1 MRRHSVLF
9 FFIVFVFFVFLL
21 CNDSP
26 ASEVMV
32 LPQEVLPGDAFTI
45 QVTDVKIKK
54 MSPVSF
60 MGKKFYFSRCGKHC
74 FIAVGAV
81 EMKTMPGIYPVNLTI
96 GKKKVCKN
104 IVVKPNSFPTV
115 ELNLPEDK
123 VFLSTENLKRTKKEK
138 RKLKS
143 IFKKVNR
150 RLWEGD
156 FILPLENEISS
167 LYGTKRIFN
176 EKRIS
181 SHRGMDIRGEEGEE
195 VMASNSG
202 RVMLADELFFGGN
215 TIILDHGQGIYTL
228 YMHLSGISVRYREMV
243 SKGDVIGLVGSS
255 GRSSGPHLHFG
266 VKVMNTNLNPL
277 SLVELDLENVF

>member
-1 MRRHSVLF
+1 
-9 FFIVFVFFVFLL
+9 
-21 CNDSP
+21 
-26 ASEVMV
+26 
-32 LPQEVLPGDAFTI
+32 
-45 QVTDVKIKK
+45 
-54 MSPVSF
+54 

-81 EMKTMPGIYPVNLTI
+81 EMKTIAGSYTINLKI
-96 GKKKVCKN
+96 GKKRMCKS
-104 IVVKPNSFPTV
+104 IVVKPSRFPIL
-115 ELNLPEDK
+115 ELTLPEDE
-123 VFLSTENLKRTKKEK
+123 VFLSAESLKRTKKEEK
-138 RKLKS
+138 QLKS
-143 IFKKVNR
+143 IFKKVNH

-181 SHRGMDIRGEEGEE
+181 PHNGMDIRGEEGEE
-195 VMASNSG
+195 IRASNSG
-202 RVMLADELFFGGN
+202 RVVLGDELFFGGK

-228 YMHLSGISVRYREMV
+228 YMHLSKISVRYREMV

-266 VKVMNTNLNPL
+266 IKVMNININPL

>member
-1 MRRHSVLF
+1 
-9 FFIVFVFFVFLL
+9 
-21 CNDSP
+21 
-26 ASEVMV
+26 
-32 LPQEVLPGDAFTI
+32 
-45 QVTDVKIKK
+45 
-54 MSPVSF
+54 
-60 MGKKFYFSRCGKHC
+60 
-74 FIAVGAV
+74 
-81 EMKTMPGIYPVNLTI
+81 MPGTYPVNLKI
-96 GKKKVCKN
+96 GKKRVSKS
-104 IVVKPNSFPTV
+104 IVVKPNSFPT
-115 ELNLPEDK
+115 LKLTLPEDE
-123 VFLSTENLKRTKKEK
+123 VFLSTESLKRAKKEET
-138 RKLKS
+138 KLKS

-181 SHRGMDIRGEEGEE
+181 PHRGMDIRGEEGEE
-195 VMASNSG
+195 VRASNSG
-202 RVMLADELFFGGN
+202 RIMLADELFFGGN

-266 VKVMNTNLNPL
+266 VKVMNTNINPL
-277 SLVELDLENVF
+277 SLVELDLEYVF